1 MPFCKADNCSKNF
14 SLDGRKRIE
23 TISLFF
29 LARFNMAAS
38 VNEIQ
43 ALLKANFERLDAL

>member
-14 SLDGRKRIE
+14 SIGGRKRIE
-23 TISLFF
+23 TIC